1 MRPNLVRT
9 ELEQLTDIFR
19 ALGEPLRLDIIR
31 RMSEVDELACT
42 VLEDELP
49 ISKST
54 ISYHMKLLYNAGLIE
69 IRKDGRYYHYR
80 LRRDLVNYYLGRFL
94 EDVDTQP
101 AARAEQTGTS
111 TRRRGRSS
119 ARSAEKQARPA
130 GRAAAGRA

>member
-19 ALGEPLRLDIIR
+19 ALGEPLRLEIIR

-42 VLEDELP
+42 VLEEELP

-80 LRRDLVNYYLGRFL
+80 LRRDLVNYYLSRFL
-94 EDVDTQP
+94 EDVDAQP
-101 AARAEQTGTS
+101 PPAGEQAGGP

-119 ARSAEKQARPA
+119 RASEREVHPA
-130 GRAAAGRA
+130 VADR